1 MEQLIGDRDEQA
13 VNILLAHN
21 PRYGDAYFGWGAD
34 LILSGHYHGGVL
46 RFTRCR
52 GAISPQFELFPR
64 YCCGDF
70 YKKGQHMLVS
80 GGIGEHTI
88 PVRVHNPRELLIVD
102 LKPGSGKKSRK
113 EEHTWEFR

>member
-1 MEQLIGDRDEQA
+1 
-13 VNILLAHN
+13 
-21 PRYGDAYFGWGAD
+21 
-34 LILSGHYHGGVL
+34 
-46 RFTRCR
+46 
-52 GAISPQFELFPR
+52 
-64 YCCGDF
+64 
-70 YKKGQHMLVS
+70 MLVS